1 MVHVV
6 VVGTGRLG
14 SAIAYSLA
22 FEYYVDRI
30 TLVDII
36 PNLAKVIREDIYH
49 GLSLHG
55 IDLDI
60 YSYENCGKVED
71 ADIIIVTAGSPRKP
85 GMSRRD
91 LVHKNSKILKSIVG
105 DLVDKNEGAFYIIV
119 TNPVDPLAMYANKI
133 VGGRGMVIGTGTI
146 LESSRF
152 RYILSRRLGAPLHA
166 IEAYV
171 GGEHGEDAVL
181 LWSMTRV
188 QGMHIEKYLAQ
199 FGRSI
204 DKSEIE
210 EYIKSISMEI
220 IKTQGATIWGPAAT
234 FIQIVRAISL
244 NTGRILSIATPKRFE
259 DIPEEVYVS
268 IPTKVGKSIGP
279 DLWDYL
285 SDEEKEGIIKAAH
298 IIYNIYRN
306 IQANK
311 P

>member
-1 MVHVV
+1 MVHVAV
-6 VVGTGRLG
+6 IGTGRLG
-14 SAIAYSLA
+14 SAFAYSLA
-22 FEYYVDRI
+22 FEHYIDRI

-36 PNLAKVIREDIYH
+36 PNLARVVKEDIYH

-60 YSYENCGKVED
+60 YSYDDCGKVDD
-71 ADIIIVTAGSPRKP
+71 ADIIILTAGSPRKP

-91 LVHKNSKILKSIVG
+91 LIHQNSKIIKGIMD
-105 DLVDKNEGAFYIIV
+105 DLIDKNEGAFYIVV
-119 TNPVDPLAMYANKI
+119 TNPVDPLAMYVNKI
-133 VGGRGMVIGTGTI
+133 VGDRAIVIGTGTI

-152 RYILSRRLGAPLHA
+152 RYILSKSLGTPLCS

-188 QGMHIEKYLAQ
+188 GGMSIEEYLA
-199 FGRSI
+199 RSGKNM

-210 EYIKSISMEI
+210 EYVKNISMEI

-244 NTGRILSIATPKRFE
+244 NTGRILSIATPKKFE

-279 DLWDYL
+279 DLWHHL
-285 SDEEKEGIIKAAH
+285 NDEEKEGIVRAARS
-298 IIYNIYRN
+298 IYNVYMN
-306 IQANK
+306 IMTNK